1 MPTPRMMVALF
12 AATGVV
18 VAAVLALMLRSWW
31 VLVGVLFLHVL
42 ATTAVVLYT
51 LRRAGEGG
59 DKPDPVTE
67 ARLEEERAEARRRRP
82 VRRRGRDREVFE

>member
-1 MPTPRMMVALF
+1 MPTPRMMVVLF

-18 VAAVLALMLRSWW
+18 VAGVLALTLRSWW
-31 VLVGVLFLHVL
+31 VLVGVVFLHAI
-42 ATTAVVLYT
+42 ATTVVVLYT
-51 LRRAGEGG
+51 LRRAGEAG

-67 ARLEEERAEARRRRP
+67 ARIEEERAAARRQRP